1 MNSISE
7 RFPVI
12 IMTRNDAEL
21 LKKCVIS
28 MLKTVTIEIQIYI
41 VDNKSNDTRH
51 CEILRELEQNNYNV
65 EVIHKKNNLWIL
77 GVNDTIKLI
86 KTRHSHKYFFLTDGD
101 IDFSNCL
108 AKPCWLTYLIERMNN
123 NISLGKIGYSLDWR
137 YLKQH
142 EKLGNVLNQET
153 TLYSETHKI
162 NDLYVSFIDTTA
174 TLFRNDWSINPSSG
188 LYPDHMRYLRPEL
201 YSCRTSKDLV
211 VEHLGW
217 YLYNNTSKLNVKYV
231 NEKILCFLFTG
242 GDIKDE
248 ILDVADKK
256 YKWSYKI
263 FAKNIRRLWF
273 LRRYYFFI
281 KYMFMK
287 GIRHFD
293 GQGYIWK

>member
-174 TLFRNDWSINPSSG
+174 TLFRNDWSIDPSSG

-231 NEKILCFLFTG
+231 NEK
-242 GDIKDE
+242 
-248 ILDVADKK
+248 
-256 YKWSYKI
+256 
-263 FAKNIRRLWF
+263 
-273 LRRYYFFI
+273 
-281 KYMFMK
+281 
-287 GIRHFD
+287 
-293 GQGYIWK
+293 